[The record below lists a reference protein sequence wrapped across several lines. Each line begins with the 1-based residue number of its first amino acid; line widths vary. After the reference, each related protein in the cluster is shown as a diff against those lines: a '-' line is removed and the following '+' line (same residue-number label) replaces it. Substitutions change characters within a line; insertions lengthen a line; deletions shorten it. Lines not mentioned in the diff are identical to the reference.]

1 MSQARVRIGTRIA
14 GACSGQRFLGEIVI
28 MAKIK
33 VIKSGKGSA
42 KPQNFCPW
50 VIDSDDPAP
59 QK

>member
-1 MSQARVRIGTRIA
+1 MSQAQLRIGTCLA
-14 GACSGQRFLGEIVI
+14 GACSGQRFLGEIII

-33 VIKSGKGSA
+33 VIKSGKETA

-50 VIDSDDPAP
+50 IIDSGDPAP